1 MAGTQHHMMIHAGV
15 SKLRNRNAPVT
26 KTRSWPQSVIPARL
40 LFDRDAPPPGVDK
53 QKQQEELAQR
63 AAQVDDLLEI
73 VNTEGEL
80 RVNGSRSIGED
91 EFYAWIGRAT

>member
-1 MAGTQHHMMIHAGV
+1 M
-15 SKLRNRNAPVT
+15 
-26 KTRSWPQSVIPARL
+26 
-40 LFDRDAPPPGVDK
+40 DK

-80 RVNGSRSIGED
+80 RVNGGRSIGED

>member
-1 MAGTQHHMMIHAGV
+1 
-15 SKLRNRNAPVT
+15 
-26 KTRSWPQSVIPARL
+26 
-40 LFDRDAPPPGVDK
+40 VDK